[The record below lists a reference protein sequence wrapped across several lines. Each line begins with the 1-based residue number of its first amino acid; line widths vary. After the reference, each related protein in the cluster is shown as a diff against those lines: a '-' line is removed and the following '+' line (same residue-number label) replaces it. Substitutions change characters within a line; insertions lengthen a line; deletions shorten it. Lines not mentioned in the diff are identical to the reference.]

1 MVEDL
6 EIEITDLM
14 ANKPSAISNKNT
26 EEMTKKLKEEK
37 ELREKLESE
46 KKKLETQLDELN
58 KKNTGNESGSFNN
71 KLCSR

>member
-26 EEMTKKLKEEK
+26 EEMTKKFKEEK

-46 KKKLETQLDELN
+46 KKKLETQLDELS
-58 KKNTGNESGSFNN
+58 KKNTGNESGNLN
-71 KLCSR
+71 HKWCSR